1 MPRSTRHRTPRRF
14 ENRRLSSPSSA
25 MPPSSLPSLPTRIGL
40 FLLKLSSS
48 KQPRRRRTFPREMR
62 PRTPKDSRA
71 RLSETPRK
79 GGSFR
84 DKDGFFWRILGDERM
99 ISPLL
104 SPSCDCSRESR
115 LLVVLVGERRRVWP
129 LMRWML
135 ERKRERGWLGW
146 VGDER
151 EREFLS
157 LIFLGFFSLFY

>member
-1 MPRSTRHRTPRRF
+1 
-14 ENRRLSSPSSA
+14 
-25 MPPSSLPSLPTRIGL
+25 
-40 FLLKLSSS
+40 
-48 KQPRRRRTFPREMR
+48 
-62 PRTPKDSRA
+62 
-71 RLSETPRK
+71 
-79 GGSFR
+79 
-84 DKDGFFWRILGDERM
+84 M